1 MADIVNH
8 TAENPN
14 QRLYKTYE
22 EALKSIRDFE
32 IETTTKF
39 VVWRKNKQFGC
50 KGHKVVWHERA
61 KDENDSGR
69 HSIGYDGTPFFING
83 EVQHRDFSLHKKRRF
98 HLQDTKKLD
107 CPARI
112 HMKDIVRF
120 IDFKIQKETPHF
132 RKEAS
137 KTIRSTIETGAE
149 VKVERRIFV
158 SYPSPEEHKFHPI
171 GAEAD
176 IAQQVDTRNIDLIHL
191 KISEGIR
198 NVKEMKRHIKCYVKN
213 YLFKDQSL
221 PAPTNRRKYS
231 DIKPDCDLYQ
241 QLGKLKDDAD
251 VTDYISIKLITSSNR
266 LLLIYQSLWQKKL
279 LRRHE
284 NELSML
290 DATYKT
296 TRYSL
301 PLFFLVV
308 KTNTDYQVV
317 ASFVVQDEIQA
328 SIAEALQMTHQW
340 CPQWKLRYFMVDK
353 SDTEINAITR
363 IFPEC
368 RVYLCDFHQEQV
380 WERWL
385 SLTEHG
391 ARNHQEEILCRLR
404 RIATAMTSGMY
415 QQTGSPYTPKA
426 RRLRMAEEAPLRR
439 QQENGLHKEL
449 TTCDLQPVAQLLAPF
464 HKESQTVP
472 NDVQRRNL
480 LLALL
485 NPGNT

>member
-83 EVQHRDFSLHKKRRF
+83 EVILECQHATERHESWRNLQKKGEDEVQHRDFSLHKKRRF

-221 PAPTNRRKYS
+221 PAPTNRRF
-231 DIKPDCDLYQ
+231 I
-241 QLGKLKDDAD
+241 
-251 VTDYISIKLITSSNR
+251 
-266 LLLIYQSLWQKKL
+266 
-279 LRRHE
+279 
-284 NELSML
+284 
-290 DATYKT
+290 
-296 TRYSL
+296 
-301 PLFFLVV
+301 
-308 KTNTDYQVV
+308 
-317 ASFVVQDEIQA
+317 
-328 SIAEALQMTHQW
+328 LQM
-340 CPQWKLRYFMVDK
+340 
-353 SDTEINAITR
+353 
-363 IFPEC
+363 
-368 RVYLCDFHQEQV
+368 YL
-380 WERWL
+380 
-385 SLTEHG
+385 
-391 ARNHQEEILCRLR
+391 
-404 RIATAMTSGMY
+404 
-415 QQTGSPYTPKA
+415 
-426 RRLRMAEEAPLRR
+426 
-439 QQENGLHKEL
+439 
-449 TTCDLQPVAQLLAPF
+449 
-464 HKESQTVP
+464 
-472 NDVQRRNL
+472 
-480 LLALL
+480 
-485 NPGNT
+485 